1 MTGYSSRQST
11 YTTGDTIA
19 AADSNDEFDAI
30 VTAFGTSGH
39 THDGTS
45 GNGGAL
51 SKLAGSNAITIG
63 AATAGTDI
71 TVTFDGETNDG
82 VLLWMEDEDY
92 FKFNDDIMVI
102 DNENI
107 IFGTDSNILIGYDE
121 TTTDSLRIKAAEGAG
136 LAITLCADEGDD
148 AGDEW
153 KLNIADGG
161 VLTLGNDKNSAGTYV
176 THMTLTPHA
185 TVASSVAAFAGGVT
199 IAGDLTITGDDLTM
213 GTNTS
218 GHIMVADGTN
228 FNPVAVSGDVTMA
241 SGGAIT
247 IASGAVENAMLADDA
262 VGADELAANAVVNAS
277 VASGAAIAF
286 SKMADLT
293 ASRALVSDGSGDVS
307 VSSVT
312 STEVGYLDITTLGT
326 SEASKAV
333 TVDASGDLIVPD
345 SDKYKFGSS
354 SDMQLYHDGTNSY
367 ITNSQGALKIA
378 TESSGIAVTIGHSTS
393 EVTVADNLTVTG
405 NMTVN
410 GDSVTQNV
418 TNLTVGDALIKL
430 NQTYV
435 GSALDA
441 GFVVTR
447 GDGSS
452 TNTQN
457 VAFIWDESADEFA
470 TIKAATENGETA
482 GNVTITDYF
491 PLHVGALTAADA
503 STIATGSTIGNLTL
517 ANGSITD
524 SSGAIAFGNENLS
537 TTGNFSG
544 AEVTATTSLLPDASG
559 GADIGTAALEW
570 GDVYIADDKYIQLGS
585 NQDIKIGYDETTT
598 DSLVISS
605 AVNDAALS
613 VILQADAGADAGDEW
628 KLNVANGGTLTLGN
642 DIASAGTHATLL
654 TATPNSTAASSTLAF
669 VGDITSKGNSVK
681 TVGKESIWV
690 PASAMYPSK
699 TNPCAD
705 LAQVETTALRPD
717 LKVLDFDP
725 SSDEFAQFTVAFPK
739 SWNEGTVT
747 FQPFWTV
754 TGTDT
759 GTVAWQLGGIA
770 VTSDATI
777 NTAFGTLV
785 APAALAHSGTSNDL
799 MVSVESGA
807 VTIAGSPSTDDVCF
821 FQINRDVSADAQTGD
836 ARLLGIKLF
845 FTTDAANDG

>member
-1 MTGYSSRQST
+1 
-11 YTTGDTIA
+11 
-19 AADSNDEFDAI
+19 
-30 VTAFGTSGH
+30 
-39 THDGTS
+39 
-45 GNGGAL
+45 
-51 SKLAGSNAITIG
+51 
-63 AATAGTDI
+63 
-71 TVTFDGETNDG
+71 
-82 VLLWMEDEDY
+82 
-92 FKFNDDIMVI
+92 
-102 DNENI
+102 
-107 IFGTDSNILIGYDE
+107 
-121 TTTDSLRIKAAEGAG
+121 
-136 LAITLCADEGDD
+136 
-148 AGDEW
+148 
-153 KLNIADGG
+153 
-161 VLTLGNDKNSAGTYV
+161 
-176 THMTLTPHA
+176 
-185 TVASSVAAFAGGVT
+185 
-199 IAGDLTITGDDLTM
+199 M

-218 GHIMVADGTN
+218 GHILVADGTN
-228 FNPVAVSGDVTMA
+228 YNPVAVSGDVTMS

-247 IASGAVENAMLADDA
+247 IANGAVENAMLADDA

-277 VASGAAIAF
+277 IASSAAIAF

-333 TVDASGDLIVPD
+333 TVDSSGDLIVPD
-345 SDKYKFGSS
+345 SDKFKFGAG

-367 ITNSQGALKIA
+367 IANATGALKIA
-378 TESSGIAVTIGHSTS
+378 TESSGIVVTIGHSTS

-405 NMTVN
+405 NLTVS

-430 NQTYV
+430 NQAYT
-435 GSALDA
+435 GSGLDA

-470 TIKAATENGETA
+470 TIKAATEDGETA

-503 STIATGSTIGNLTL
+503 SSLATGSTIGNLTL

-524 SSGAIAFGNENLS
+524 SSGAISFGNENLS

-605 AVNDAALS
+605 AVDDAALS

-642 DIASAGTHATLL
+642 DIASAGTHTTLL

-669 VGDITSKGNSVK
+669 VGNITSKGNSVK
-681 TVGKESIWV
+681 TIGKESIWIPSTAMT
-690 PASAMYPSK
+690 PAD
-699 TNPCAD
+699 TNGCAAIATVD
-705 LAQVETTALRPD
+705 SGGNSGPD
-717 LKVLDFDP
+717 LRVLDFDP
-725 SSDEFAQFTVAFPK
+725 DSDEHAQFSICMPK
-739 SWNEGTVT
+739 QWDGGNIT
-747 FQPFWTV
+747 FKAYWV
-754 TGTDT
+754 
-759 GTVAWQLGGIA
+759 GIA
-770 VTSDATI
+770 ATTGCSWALQVKALNDNEDI
-777 NTAFGTLV
+777 NV
-785 APAALAHSGTSNDL
+785 AYGSAVVVDDSSQGSATELLISP
-799 MVSVESGA
+799 ESGD
-807 VTIAGSPSTDDVCF
+807 IACSGAADDLLFC
-821 FQINRDVSADAQTGD
+821 QIFRDVSDANDDMAGD
-836 ARLLGIKLF
+836 ARLVGVRIL
-845 FTTDAANDG
+845 FTTDKANDS

>member
-1 MTGYSSRQST
+1 MTGYSSRQSS
-11 YTTGDTIA
+11 YTTGDTIS
-19 AADSNDEFDAI
+19 AADSNDEFDAL

-39 THDGTS
+39 THDGTA

-51 SKLAGSNAITIG
+51 SKLTGSNSITIG

-92 FKFNDDIMVI
+92 FKYNDDIMVI
-102 DNENI
+102 DNKNI
-107 IFGTDSNILIGYDE
+107 IFGTDSNVLIGYDE
-121 TTTDSLRIKAAEGAG
+121 ATTDSLRIKAAEGAA

-153 KLNIADGG
+153 KLNVADGG
-161 VLTLGNDKNSAGTYV
+161 VLTLGNDINSAGTHV
-176 THMTLTPHA
+176 THLTLTPHA
-185 TVASSVAAFAGGVT
+185 TVASSTAAFAGGVT
-199 IAGDLTITGDDLTM
+199 IAGDLTISGDDLTM

-218 GHIMVADGTN
+218 GHILVADGTN
-228 FNPVAVSGDVTMA
+228 FNPVAVSGDVTMS

-247 IASGAVENAMLADDA
+247 IANGAVENAMLADDA

-277 VASGAAIAF
+277 IASGAAIAF

-333 TVDASGDLIVPD
+333 TVDSSGDLIVPD
-345 SDKYKFGSS
+345 SDKFKFGAG

-367 ITNSQGALKIA
+367 IANATGALKIA

-405 NMTVN
+405 NLTVS

-430 NQTYV
+430 NQAYT
-435 GSALDA
+435 GSGLDA

-470 TIKAATENGETA
+470 TIKAATEDGETA

-491 PLHVGALTAADA
+491 PLHVGALTAAD
-503 STIATGSTIGNLTL
+503 SSTIGNLTL

-524 SSGAIAFGNENLS
+524 SSGAISFGNENLS

-605 AVNDAALS
+605 AVDDAALS

-642 DIASAGTHATLL
+642 DIASAGTHVTLL

-669 VGDITSKGNSVK
+669 VGDVTSKGNSVK
-681 TVGKESIWV
+681 TVGKESIWIPSTAMT
-690 PASAMYPSK
+690 PAD
-699 TNPCAD
+699 TNGCAD
-705 LAQVETTALRPD
+705 IATVDSGGNSGPD
-717 LKVLDFDP
+717 LRVLDFDKD
-725 SSDEFAQFTVAFPK
+725 SDEHAQFSICMPK
-739 SWNEGTVT
+739 QWDGGNIT
-747 FQPFWTV
+747 FKAYWV
-754 TGTDT
+754 
-759 GTVAWQLGGIA
+759 GIA
-770 VTSDATI
+770 ATTGCSWALQVKALNDNEDI
-777 NTAFGTLV
+777 NV
-785 APAALAHSGTSNDL
+785 AYGSAVVVDDSSQGSATELLISP
-799 MVSVESGA
+799 ESGD
-807 VTIAGSPSTDDVCF
+807 IACSGAADDLLFC
-821 FQINRDVSADAQTGD
+821 QIFRDVSDSNDDMAGD
-836 ARLLGIKLF
+836 ARLVGVRIL
-845 FTTDAANDG
+845 FTTDKANDS

>member
-1 MTGYSSRQST
+1 MTGYSSRQSS
-11 YTTGDTIA
+11 YTTGDTIS

-39 THDGTS
+39 THDGTA

-51 SKLAGSNAITIG
+51 SKLTGSNSLTIG

-107 IFGTDSNILIGYDE
+107 IFGTDSNVLIGYDE
-121 TTTDSLRIKAAEGAG
+121 ATTDSLRIKAAEGAA

-153 KLNIADGG
+153 KLNVADGG
-161 VLTLGNDKNSAGTYV
+161 VLTLGNDINSAGTHV
-176 THMTLTPHA
+176 THLTLTPHA
-185 TVASSVAAFAGGVT
+185 TVASSTAAFAGGVT
-199 IAGDLTITGDDLTM
+199 IAGDLTISGDDLTM

-218 GHIMVADGTN
+218 GHILVADGTN
-228 FNPVAVSGDVTMA
+228 YNPVAVSGDVTMS

-247 IASGAVENAMLADDA
+247 IANGAVENAMLADDA

-277 VASGAAIAF
+277 IASSAAIAF

-333 TVDASGDLIVPD
+333 TVDSSGDLIVPD
-345 SDKYKFGSS
+345 SDKFKFGAG

-367 ITNSQGALKIA
+367 IANATGALKIA
-378 TESSGIAVTIGHSTS
+378 TESSGIVVTIGHSTS

-405 NMTVN
+405 NLTVS

-430 NQTYV
+430 NQAYT
-435 GSALDA
+435 GSGLDA

-470 TIKAATENGETA
+470 TIKAATEDGETA

-503 STIATGSTIGNLTL
+503 SSLATGSTIGNLTL

-524 SSGAIAFGNENLS
+524 SSGAISFGNENLS

-605 AVNDAALS
+605 AVDDAALS

-642 DIASAGTHATLL
+642 DIASAGTHTTLL

-669 VGDITSKGNSVK
+669 VGNITSKGNSVK
-681 TVGKESIWV
+681 TIGKESIWIPSTAMT
-690 PASAMYPSK
+690 PAD
-699 TNPCAD
+699 TNGCAAIATVD
-705 LAQVETTALRPD
+705 SGGNSVPD
-717 LKVLDFDP
+717 LRVLDFDP
-725 SSDEFAQFTVAFPK
+725 DSDEHAQFSICMPK
-739 SWNEGTVT
+739 QWDGGNIT
-747 FQPFWTV
+747 FKAYWV
-754 TGTDT
+754 
-759 GTVAWQLGGIA
+759 GIA
-770 VTSDATI
+770 ATTGCSWALQVKALNDNEDI
-777 NTAFGTLV
+777 NV
-785 APAALAHSGTSNDL
+785 AYGSAVVVDDSSQGSATELLISP
-799 MVSVESGA
+799 ESGD
-807 VTIAGSPSTDDVCF
+807 IACSGAADDMLFC
-821 FQINRDVSADAQTGD
+821 QIFRDVSDANDDMAGD
-836 ARLLGIKLF
+836 ARLVGVRIL
-845 FTTDAANDG
+845 FTTDKANDS

>member
-1 MTGYSSRQST
+1 MTGYSSRQSS
-11 YTTGDTIA
+11 YTTGDTIS

-39 THDGTS
+39 THDGTA

-51 SKLAGSNAITIG
+51 SKLTGSNSITIG

-92 FKFNDDIMVI
+92 FKYNDDIMVI
-102 DNENI
+102 DNKNI
-107 IFGTDSNILIGYDE
+107 IFGTDSNVLIGYDE
-121 TTTDSLRIKAAEGAG
+121 ATTDSLRIKAAEGAA

-153 KLNIADGG
+153 KLNVADGG
-161 VLTLGNDKNSAGTYV
+161 VLTLGNDINSAGTHV
-176 THMTLTPHA
+176 THLTLTPHA
-185 TVASSVAAFAGGVT
+185 TVASSTAAFAGGVT
-199 IAGDLTITGDDLTM
+199 IAGDLTISGDDLTM

-218 GHIMVADGTN
+218 GHILVADGTN
-228 FNPVAVSGDVTMA
+228 YNPVAVSGDVTMS

-247 IASGAVENAMLADDA
+247 IANGAVENAMLADDA

-277 VASGAAIAF
+277 IASSAAIAF

-333 TVDASGDLIVPD
+333 TVDSSGDLIVPD
-345 SDKYKFGSS
+345 SDKFKFGAG

-367 ITNSQGALKIA
+367 IANATGALKIA
-378 TESSGIAVTIGHSTS
+378 TESSGIVVTIGHSTS

-405 NMTVN
+405 NLTVS

-430 NQTYV
+430 NQAYT
-435 GSALDA
+435 GSGLDA

-470 TIKAATENGETA
+470 TIKAATEDGETA

-503 STIATGSTIGNLTL
+503 SSLATGSTIGNLTL

-524 SSGAIAFGNENLS
+524 SSGAISFGNENLS

-605 AVNDAALS
+605 AVDDAALS

-642 DIASAGTHATLL
+642 DIASAGTHTTLL

-669 VGDITSKGNSVK
+669 VGNITSKGNSVK
-681 TVGKESIWV
+681 TIGKESIWIPSTAMT
-690 PASAMYPSK
+690 PAD
-699 TNPCAD
+699 TNGCAAIATVD
-705 LAQVETTALRPD
+705 SGGNSGPD
-717 LKVLDFDP
+717 LRVLDFDP
-725 SSDEFAQFTVAFPK
+725 DSDEHAQFSICMPK
-739 SWNEGTVT
+739 QWDGGNIT
-747 FQPFWTV
+747 FKAYWV
-754 TGTDT
+754 
-759 GTVAWQLGGIA
+759 GIA
-770 VTSDATI
+770 ATTGCSWALQVKALNDNEDI
-777 NTAFGTLV
+777 NV
-785 APAALAHSGTSNDL
+785 AYGSAVVVDDSSQGSATELLISP
-799 MVSVESGA
+799 ESGD
-807 VTIAGSPSTDDVCF
+807 IACSGAADDLLFC
-821 FQINRDVSADAQTGD
+821 QIFRDVSDANDDMAGD
-836 ARLLGIKLF
+836 ARLVGVRIL
-845 FTTDAANDG
+845 FTTDKANDS

>member
-1 MTGYSSRQST
+1 MTGYSSRQSS
-11 YTTGDTIA
+11 YTTGDTIS
-19 AADSNDEFDAI
+19 AADSNDEFDAL

-39 THDGTS
+39 THDGTA

-51 SKLAGSNAITIG
+51 SKLTGSNSITIG

-107 IFGTDSNILIGYDE
+107 IFGSDSNILIGYDE
-121 TTTDSLRIKAAEGAG
+121 ATTDSLRIKAAEGAA

-153 KLNIADGG
+153 KLNVADGG
-161 VLTLGNDKNSAGTYV
+161 VLTLGNDKNSAGTHV
-176 THMTLTPHA
+176 THLTLTPHA
-185 TVASSVAAFAGGVT
+185 TVASSTAAFAGGVT
-199 IAGDLTITGDDLTM
+199 IAGDLTISGDDLTM

-218 GHIMVADGTN
+218 GHILVADGTN
-228 FNPVAVSGDVTMA
+228 FNPVAVSGDVTMS

-345 SDKYKFGSS
+345 SDKFKFGAS

-367 ITNSQGALKIA
+367 VTNATGALKIA

-393 EVTVADNLTVTG
+393 EVTIADNLTVTG
-405 NMTVN
+405 DMTVN

-430 NQTYV
+430 NQAYT
-435 GSALDA
+435 GSGLDA

-470 TIKAATENGETA
+470 TIKAATEDGETA

-491 PLHVGALTAADA
+491 PLHVGALTAAD
-503 STIATGSTIGNLTL
+503 SSTIGNLTL

-524 SSGAIAFGNENLS
+524 SSGAISFGNENLS

-570 GDVYIADDKYIQLGS
+570 GDVYVADDKYIQLGS

-628 KLNVANGGTLTLGN
+628 KLNVANGGVLTLGN
-642 DIASAGTHATLL
+642 DIASAGTHVTLL

-669 VGDITSKGNSVK
+669 VGDVTSKGNSVK
-681 TVGKESIWV
+681 TIGKESIWIPSTAMT
-690 PASAMYPSK
+690 PAD
-699 TNPCAD
+699 TNGCAD
-705 LAQVETTALRPD
+705 IATVDSGGNSGPD
-717 LKVLDFDP
+717 LRVLDFDKD
-725 SSDEFAQFTVAFPK
+725 SDEHAQFSICMPK
-739 SWNEGTVT
+739 QWDGGNIT
-747 FQPFWTV
+747 FKAYWV
-754 TGTDT
+754 
-759 GTVAWQLGGIA
+759 GIA
-770 VTSDATI
+770 ATTGVSWALQVKALNDNEDI
-777 NTAFGTLV
+777 NV
-785 APAALAHSGTSNDL
+785 AYGSAVVVDDSSQGSATELLISP
-799 MVSVESGA
+799 ESGD
-807 VTIAGSPSTDDVCF
+807 IACSGAADDLLFCQVF
-821 FQINRDVSADAQTGD
+821 RDVSDANDDMAGD
-836 ARLLGIKLF
+836 ARLVGVRIL
-845 FTTDAANDG
+845 FTTDKANDS

>member
-1 MTGYSSRQST
+1 MTGYSSRQSS
-11 YTTGDTIA
+11 YTTGDTIS

-39 THDGTS
+39 THDGTA

-51 SKLAGSNAITIG
+51 SKLTGSNSITIG

-107 IFGTDSNILIGYDE
+107 IFGTDSNVLIGYDE
-121 TTTDSLRIKAAEGAG
+121 ATTDSLRIKAAEGAA

-153 KLNIADGG
+153 KLNVADGG
-161 VLTLGNDKNSAGTYV
+161 VLTLGNDINSAGTHV
-176 THMTLTPHA
+176 THLTLTPHA
-185 TVASSVAAFAGGVT
+185 TVASSTAAFAGGVT
-199 IAGDLTITGDDLTM
+199 IAGDLTISGDDLTM

-218 GHIMVADGTN
+218 GHILVADGTN
-228 FNPVAVSGDVTMA
+228 FNPVAVSGDVTMS

-247 IASGAVENAMLADDA
+247 IANGAVENAMLADDA

-277 VASGAAIAF
+277 IASSAAIAF

-333 TVDASGDLIVPD
+333 TVDSSGDLIVPD
-345 SDKYKFGSS
+345 SDKFKFGAG

-367 ITNSQGALKIA
+367 IANATGALKIA

-405 NMTVN
+405 NLTVS

-430 NQTYV
+430 NQAYT
-435 GSALDA
+435 GSGLDA

-470 TIKAATENGETA
+470 TIKAATEDGETA

-503 STIATGSTIGNLTL
+503 SSLATGSTIGNLTL

-524 SSGAIAFGNENLS
+524 SSGAISFGNENLS

-642 DIASAGTHATLL
+642 DIASAGTHVTLL

-669 VGDITSKGNSVK
+669 VGDVTSKGNSVK
-681 TVGKESIWV
+681 TVGKESIWIPSTAMT
-690 PASAMYPSK
+690 PAD
-699 TNPCAD
+699 TNGCAD
-705 LAQVETTALRPD
+705 IATVDSGGNSGPD
-717 LKVLDFDP
+717 LRVLDFDKD
-725 SSDEFAQFTVAFPK
+725 SDEHAQFSICMPK
-739 SWNEGTVT
+739 QWDGGNIT
-747 FQPFWTV
+747 FKAYWV
-754 TGTDT
+754 
-759 GTVAWQLGGIA
+759 GIA
-770 VTSDATI
+770 ATTGCSWALQVKALNDNEDI
-777 NTAFGTLV
+777 NV
-785 APAALAHSGTSNDL
+785 AYGSAVVVDDSSQGSATELLISP
-799 MVSVESGA
+799 ESGD
-807 VTIAGSPSTDDVCF
+807 IACSGAADDLLFC
-821 FQINRDVSADAQTGD
+821 QIFRDVSDANDDMAGD
-836 ARLLGIKLF
+836 ARLVGVRIL
-845 FTTDAANDG
+845 FTTDKANDS